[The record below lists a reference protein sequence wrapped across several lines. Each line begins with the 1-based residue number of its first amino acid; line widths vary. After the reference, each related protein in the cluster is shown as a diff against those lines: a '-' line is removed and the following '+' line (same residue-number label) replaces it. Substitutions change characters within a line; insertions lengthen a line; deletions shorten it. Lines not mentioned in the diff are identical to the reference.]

1 MPVKIEFTT
10 EDNKHILIEQYKLI
24 LSSLDKLN
32 DIREV
37 ANNFWITVNIAGVS
51 AIAYLKDQAQ
61 LNKDN
66 KSYLIYTIIIVG
78 ILICVGWIRNLNV
91 IKQGVNIRNDLLIS
105 IEKKFPAQVFTNII
119 RTINKNKVKPS
130 ITESQMIVPLI
141 FLISYIV
148 FAFLAAFNKDM
159 ILL

>member
-1 MPVKIEFTT
+1 MPSKIEFSS
-10 EDNKHILIEQYKLI
+10 EDHKHILIEQYKLI

-51 AIAYLKDQAQ
+51 AIAYLKDQAH

-66 KSYLIYTIIIVG
+66 KSYLIYTIIIIG
-78 ILICVGWIRNLNV
+78 ILICLGWIRNLSV
-91 IKQGVNIRNDLLIS
+91 IKQGVNIRNDLLIA
-105 IEKKFPAQVFTNII
+105 IEEKFPMQVFTNVIKII
-119 RTINKNKVKPS
+119 HKNNAKPS

-141 FLISYIV
+141 FLIAYIG
-148 FAFLAAFNKDM
+148 FAFFAVFNKN
-159 ILL
+159 LVLS